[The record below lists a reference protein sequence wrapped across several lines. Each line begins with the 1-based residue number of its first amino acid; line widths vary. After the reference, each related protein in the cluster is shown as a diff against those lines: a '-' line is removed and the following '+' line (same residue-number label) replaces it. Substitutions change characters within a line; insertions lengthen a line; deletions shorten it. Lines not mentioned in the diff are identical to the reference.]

1 MKRKKVIV
9 LALILMFI
17 FSSQAF
23 ALKDN
28 FDIIV
33 VNSEDWIDV
42 YSGIMYANL
51 VGKPFNFITSREHS
65 TRLPSLIGSK
75 NVYLIESEKLPF
87 VMGYKDT
94 LEGRGFSV
102 EEKISEGG
110 KNLNLELAR
119 DLDINNFVIIDDTYG
134 YNAIS
139 VCPYAVV
146 SKSYVLFADEENVD
160 DIYNFLKNKRAKI
173 LIYGYLDK
181 EVMEKLKEFEPEVI
195 DYGDKFDNNI
205 EMVKK
210 YRRIRPVDQ
219 VTLTSGDFMELG
231 LMRGTEPILF
241 IGRDSVPEQV
251 VDYVRS
257 SGIKVGVLI
266 GNELIRSAQS
276 LKAKTGI
283 SIFLKFGQGSGS
295 GAGSAAVRDLDLLY
309 LPSYPLNVTVKDVA
323 FNILTSDLE
332 VVYKNEAD
340 TFSYFKS
347 SIKVYVDDELV
358 QTVGEKEPVL
368 IGAREEIGS
377 TYPVDLSGYDLGAS
391 KLKADIFL
399 QYGESKKS
407 MERALEEELDINM
420 VEIKDLSDIEIVDLS
435 YDRDKNL
442 LTLEIKNKGPS
453 CYVKPTLTLTID
465 GDKMSIGGKDT
476 YPINEKVTKD
486 ISFDA
491 ELSDED
497 LRANENVRVEIL
509 YGERENFLV
518 NSISQ
523 DIALKVKGKGDLS
536 SLFYPAIILILLTVI
551 VFLLILVLRKKG
563 RGEEK
568 KGLGKTQ

>member
-1 MKRKKVIV
+1 MKRKKVII

-17 FSSQAF
+17 FSSQAL

-51 VGKPFNFITSREHS
+51 IGKPFNFITSREHS

-102 EEKISEGG
+102 EEKISESG

-146 SKSYVLFADEENVD
+146 SKSYVLFADRENID
-160 DIYNFLKNKRAKI
+160 DIYDFLKNKRVKV
-173 LIYGYLDK
+173 LIYGYLG
-181 EVMEKLKEFEPEVI
+181 EGVMEKLEEFEPEVI

-210 YRRIRPVDQ
+210 YRKIRPVDQ
-219 VTLTSGDFMELG
+219 VTLTTGDFMELG
-231 LMRGTEPILF
+231 LMRGAEPILF
-241 IGRDSVPEQV
+241 IGKDSVPEQV
-251 VDYVRS
+251 VDYVKS

-276 LKAKTGI
+276 LKANTGI
-283 SIFLKFGQGSGS
+283 SVFLKFGQGSGA
-295 GAGSAAVRDLDLLY
+295 GAGSAAVRGLDLLY
-309 LPSYPLNVTVKDVA
+309 LPSYPLNVTVRDIA
-323 FNILTSDLE
+323 FNILTNELE
-332 VVYKNEAD
+332 IIYKNEVD
-340 TFSYFKS
+340 TFSYFKP
-347 SIKVYVDDELV
+347 SINVYVDDELV

-368 IGAREEIGS
+368 IDAKEESGS
-377 TYPVDLSGYDLGAS
+377 TYHIDLSEYDLGAS
-391 KLKADIFL
+391 KLKADVFL
-399 QYGESKKS
+399 RYGESKKS
-407 MERALEEELDINM
+407 MERTLEEELDINM
-420 VEIKDLSDIEIVDLS
+420 VEIEDLSDIEIVGLS
-435 YDRDKNL
+435 YDKDKNL
-442 LTLEIKNKGPS
+442 LTLEIKNKGSS
-453 CYVKPTLTLTID
+453 CYVKPTLTLTIN
-465 GDKMSIGGKDT
+465 GDKTTVGGKDT

-486 ISFDA
+486 IIFDV

-497 LRANENVRVEIL
+497 LRVNENVRVEIL
-509 YGERENFLV
+509 YGERENFLI
-518 NSISQ
+518 NNIGQ
-523 DIALKVKGKGDLS
+523 DMALKVKEKGDLS
-536 SLFYPAIILILLTVI
+536 SLFYPAIILLLLIVI
-551 VFLLILVLRKKG
+551 VFLLVLVLRKKG
-563 RGEEK
+563 KGGEK
-568 KGLGKTQ
+568 KGLGKTK

>member
-1 MKRKKVIV
+1 MKRKKVII

-17 FSSQAF
+17 SSSQAL

-65 TRLPSLIGSK
+65 TRLPSLIDSK

-102 EEKISEGG
+102 EEKISESG

-160 DIYNFLKNKRAKI
+160 DIYDFLKNKRVKV
-173 LIYGYLDK
+173 LIYGYLNE
-181 EVMEKLKEFEPEVI
+181 EVMGKLKELEPEVI

-210 YRRIRPVDQ
+210 YRQIRSIDQ
-219 VTLTSGDFMELG
+219 VTLTTGDFMELG
-231 LMRGTEPILF
+231 LMRGAEPILF
-241 IGRDSVPEQV
+241 IGKDSVPEQV
-251 VDYVRS
+251 VGYVKG

-283 SIFLKFGQGSGS
+283 SVFLKFGQGSGA
-295 GAGSAAVRDLDLLY
+295 GAGSTAVRGLDLFH
-309 LPSYPLNVTVKDVA
+309 LPSYPLNVTVGDIA
-323 FNILTSDLE
+323 FNILTNELE
-332 VVYKNEAD
+332 IIYKNEVD
-340 TFSYFKS
+340 TFSYFKP

-368 IGAREEIGS
+368 IDAKEERGS
-377 TYPVDLSGYDLGAS
+377 TYPVDLSEYDLGAS

-407 MERALEEELDINM
+407 MERTLDEELDINM
-420 VEIKDLSDIEIVDLS
+420 VKIEDLSDIEIVDLG
-435 YDRDKNL
+435 YDKDKNL
-442 LTLEIKNKGPS
+442 LTIGIKNKGSS
-453 CYVKPTLTLTID
+453 CYAKPTLTLTIM
-465 GDKMSIGGKDT
+465 GDKTTVGGTDI
-476 YPINEKVTKD
+476 YPITEKVIKN
-486 ISFDA
+486 INFDV

-509 YGERENFLV
+509 YGERENFLI
-518 NSISQ
+518 NSIGQ
-523 DIALKVKGKGDLS
+523 GIALKVKEKGDLS
-536 SLFYPAIILILLTVI
+536 SLFYPAIILLLLIVI
-551 VFLLILVLRKKG
+551 VFLLVLVLRKKG
-563 RGEEK
+563 KGEEK
-568 KGLGKTQ
+568 KGLGKTK